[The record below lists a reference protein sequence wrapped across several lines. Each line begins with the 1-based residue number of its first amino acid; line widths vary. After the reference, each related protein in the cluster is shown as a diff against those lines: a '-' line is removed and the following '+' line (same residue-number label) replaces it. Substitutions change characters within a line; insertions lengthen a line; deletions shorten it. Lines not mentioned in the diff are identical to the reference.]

1 MRLKILLCLV
11 TLIFMMGLSSAA
23 FAEEESPPGFGVYYG
38 EVKAADGSLVAS
50 GQVQAY
56 MNGQAVPNAVADIKD
71 GKFEAITVEAN
82 MSQENQTLEFRVIFN
97 GKEYTAVTDT
107 EVKWNFLDYEELT
120 LGIDAETGGGAVSP
134 EANSVQLSVSPSEV
148 SMKKGETKQL
158 SLTLTPSDA
167 TVTYSSGS
175 TGVATVSPSG
185 LVTAV
190 ENGTAVIT
198 VVAAKSGLN
207 DGTAEVQV
215 TVSDNHKV
223 QVSLSPSTA
232 HLKPGDTRQL
242 TVSTTPSG
250 ATLTYSS
257 DNTGVAKVDSS
268 GLVTAVD
275 EGEAVISVSASS
287 SGFETSAVQV
297 RVTVSDVVPAETE
310 EPPLTEPV
318 SAVFKDVP
326 PGYWAGGVIGNLSQK
341 GIVGGYPDGNFK
353 PENNISRA
361 EFTVILSKAIGQA
374 AENGGSQ
381 VYSDVASAQ
390 WYYGLVQ
397 AASRAGL
404 VKGDGTGQFNPDKQ
418 ITRQEMAVILVR
430 ALGLEGTA
438 AAKAN
443 EGTTFADDSN
453 IAPWARGFVG
463 TSLMEKIVSGYPDN
477 TFGPENNATRAEA
490 CAMIAK
496 LLEKK

>member
-11 TLIFMMGLSSAA
+11 TLIFLMGLSSAA

-71 GKFEAITVEAN
+71 GTFEAITVEAN
-82 MSQENQTLEFRVIFN
+82 MSQENQPLEFRVSFN
-97 GKEYTAVTDT
+97 GKEYAAATDI
-107 EVKWNFLDYEELT
+107 EVKWNFLDYEKLT
-120 LGIDAETGGGAVSP
+120 LSIDAETGGSPGASEP
-134 EANSVQLSVSPSEV
+134 DRVQLSVSPSEV

-158 SLTLTPSDA
+158 TLTLNQSDA
-167 TVTYSSGS
+167 SVTYSSGS

-190 ENGTAVIT
+190 GNGTAVIT
-198 VVAAKSGLN
+198 VAAAKSGLS

-215 TVSDNHKV
+215 TVTDMSTNKV
-223 QVSLSPSTA
+223 QVSVSPSTVT
-232 HLKPGDTRQL
+232 LKPGDTRQL
-242 TVSTTPSG
+242 TVSTTPSE

-257 DNTGVAKVDSS
+257 NNTGVAAVDSA
-268 GLVTAVD
+268 GLVTAAGI
-275 EGEAVISVSASS
+275 GEALISVNAAKL
-287 SGFETSAVQV
+287 GFDPETI
-297 RVTVSDVVPAETE
+297 DI
-310 EPPLTEPV
+310 PV
-318 SAVFKDVP
+318 SVTDSVYGGGGANSSPRFKDVP
-326 PGYWAGGVIGNLSQK
+326 SGYWAAGIINSLIQK

-361 EFTVILSKAIGQA
+361 EFTVILSKAIGKA

-381 VYSDVASAQ
+381 VYSDVASSQ
-390 WYYGLVQ
+390 WYYGFVQ
-397 AASRAGL
+397 AASSANL

-443 EGTTFADDSN
+443 EGTAFADDRN